1 MGEAVVLVVGAVGDW
16 SLDTVASALD
26 RRGVRTFRLTTS
38 DFPQR
43 MTLRAQLGDR
53 WRGPITLAGQTVNV
67 EDVTAVYYRHPR
79 DFDLPTGL
87 SEPERRFAHAQA
99 RVGLGGVLA
108 SLPARWV
115 NHPCAISDNEYKP
128 RQLATA
134 VAVGF
139 RTPQTLITN
148 DQDAVREFAA
158 ATGEIILKPLAMGSL
173 DEAGAISSLYT
184 VKPAPADLAD
194 LGSVRV
200 TAHLFQQWIEPQYA
214 VRVTTIG
221 DVLFPVA
228 IHAHS
233 EAARVDWR
241 SDYDAVSYRVT
252 RCPESVTEAIAR
264 YLSVMGLRFGAFD
277 FIVDHHDQWWYL
289 ETNASGQWGWL
300 AEACDLPMTDAIV
313 AELSAQT

>member
-1 MGEAVVLVVGAVGDW
+1 MGDAMVLVVGAVGDW
-16 SLDTVASALD
+16 SLDTVADALD

-43 MTLRAQLGDR
+43 MTLRAELGDR
-53 WRGPITLAGQTVNV
+53 WRGPVSLAGETINV

-79 DFDLPTGL
+79 DFELAAGL

-99 RVGLGGVLA
+99 RVGLGGVLS
-108 SLPARWV
+108 SLLARWV
-115 NHPCAISDNEYKP
+115 NHPSAISDNEYKP
-128 RQLATA
+128 CQLATA

-139 RTPQTLITN
+139 HIPQTLITN

-158 ATGEIILKPLAMGSL
+158 AVGEIILKPLTMGSL
-173 DEAGAISSLYT
+173 DEAGSISSLYT
-184 VKPAPADLAD
+184 VKLTPADLVD

-214 VRVTTIG
+214 VRVTAIG

-241 SDYDAVSYRVT
+241 SDYDAVSYQVT
-252 RCPESVTEAIAR
+252 RCPTSVTEAIAR

-277 FIVDHHDQWWYL
+277 FIVDDHERWWYL

-300 AEACDLPMTDAIV
+300 AEACDLPMTDVIV
-313 AELSAQT
+313 AELLAET